1 VEARFARAA
10 NSATAARERADSR
23 ATACHP
29 RLSIA
34 RLRTRRRSHREMTGD
49 GAMRTREQ
57 GVEEGGE
64 RERGRERRR
73 RDETGENG

>member
-1 VEARFARAA
+1 
-10 NSATAARERADSR
+10 
-23 ATACHP
+23 
-29 RLSIA
+29 
-34 RLRTRRRSHREMTGD
+34 MTGD